1 MVQTAQD
8 KQTILEELFGGAEER
23 QKIAAAWN
31 SLSSNQPLPDTPE
44 VRDALFEMVM
54 GMHGETLKELERN

>member
-8 KQTILEELFGGAEER
+8 KQAILEELFGGAEER

-31 SLSSNQPLPDTPE
+31 SMPANQPLPDTSE
-44 VRDALFEMVM
+44 VRDALFDMLI
-54 GMHGETLKELERN
+54 GMYGDALRQL